1 MGIAQPRVDHVVLDT
16 RDRLEEAVRVY
27 RSLGFQLTDRGRH
40 TLGSI
45 NHLAVFESDYLELLG
60 FDIAAAAVRADIAQY
75 PVGLNGLVF
84 ATPSADCLFH
94 DLKARGVPVQEPVAF
109 SRPVILPDGSHDA
122 KFRVVRLQQD
132 AVSFGRLYFCQHLTP
147 DLVWRPEWRKHP
159 NGAVGIARVSIA
171 VRDPGVSADLF
182 IRMFGREI
190 MRQASAGSLTLAA
203 GTVEIELVATDTLQV
218 QLGDAMPLPSGRSD
232 FIAKL
237 GIRTASLRAT
247 SKALRDGGIPF
258 THPDPGR
265 ILIPASAAL
274 NVAIEFAEWRT

>member
-1 MGIAQPRVDHVVLDT
+1 MEIAQPRVDHVVLDT
-16 RDRLEEAVRVY
+16 RDRLKEAVRVY
-27 RSLGFQLTDRGRH
+27 HSLGFHLTDRSRH

-45 NHLAVFESDYLELLG
+45 NHLAAFESDYLELLG
-60 FDIAAAAVRADIAQY
+60 FDIAAGTVRADIARY

-84 ATPSADCLFH
+84 ATPSADSLFH
-94 DLKARGVPVQEPVAF
+94 DLRTRGVAVQEPLAF
-109 SRPVILPDGSHDA
+109 SRPVILPHGSHDA
-122 KFRVVRLQQD
+122 KFRVVRLQD
-132 AVSFGRLYFCQHLTP
+132 AASFGRLYFCQHLTR

-190 MRQASAGSLTLAA
+190 MRQASAGSWTLAA
-203 GTVEIELVATDTLQV
+203 GTVEIELVATDTLQL

-247 SKALRDGGIPF
+247 SQALRGGGIPF

-265 ILIPASAAL
+265 ILIPAGAAL
-274 NVAIEFAEWRT
+274 NVAIEFAE